1 MASIEPTADPTAD
14 SVAPRYLLVEVG
26 GQRFAWELA
35 QVREILTVGD
45 VTRLPGSPAWIL
57 GLLNLRGTVL
67 TVTDL
72 AVRLGLEPRGKGT
85 VVVIE
90 TDGRSLGVRVD
101 AVRSVATAAQATFE
115 PVDGVRAAEGLVTG
129 MVRMADGPAALID
142 AAALCR
148 SVLATV

>member
-1 MASIEPTADPTAD
+1 MEA
-14 SVAPRYLLVEVG
+14 G

-35 QVREILTVGD
+35 QVREILTTRD
-45 VTRLPGSPAWIL
+45 VTRLPGSPGWIL

-72 AVRLGLEPRGKGT
+72 AVRLGLEPRGTGT

-90 TDGRSLGVRVD
+90 SEGRALGVRVD
-101 AVRSVATAAQATFE
+101 AVRKVATAAQATLE
-115 PVDGVRAAEGLVTG
+115 PVDRVRAAEGLVAG

-142 AAALCR
+142 ATALCR
-148 SVLATV
+148 TVLATA

>member
-1 MASIEPTADPTAD
+1 
-14 SVAPRYLLVEVG
+14 VEVG

-35 QVREILTVGD
+35 QVREILTARD

-72 AVRLGLEPRGKGT
+72 AVRLGLEPRGMGT
-85 VVVIE
+85 VVVVE
-90 TDGRSLGVRVD
+90 SEGRALGVRVD
-101 AVRSVATAAQATFE
+101 AVKSVATAAQATLE
-115 PVDGVRAAEGLVTG
+115 PVDGVRAAEGLVAG

-142 AAALCR
+142 ATALCR
-148 SVLATV
+148 AVLATA